1 MPYPGFDKS
10 KRSTQSEPLAPPP
23 REVVD
28 TVGKTETFWSRN
40 VKLVTFIC
48 CMAVIIAG
56 MVAFGIFLHG
66 ETKQPDNL
74 MTEEQMQAL
83 VEKGSLLTV
92 KDFEPYPRSVMMEDV
107 VSIYRYDVKG
117 DNYYFIVTVE
127 GRSLVSVYLTDLRTF
142 EETVV
147 VDNQ

>member
-10 KRSTQSEPLAPPP
+10 KRGEQVERTSTP
-23 REVVD
+23 RRREID
-28 TVGKTETFWSRN
+28 TVGQTENFWTRN
-40 VKLVTFIC
+40 VKLITFIC

-56 MVAFGIFLHG
+56 MIAFGIFLHG
-66 ETKQPDNL
+66 DTKQPDNL

-83 VEKGSLLTV
+83 VDKGSLLTV
-92 KDFEPYPRSVMMEDV
+92 ADFEPYPYSVMMEDV
-107 VSIYRYDVKG
+107 VNIYRYDVKG
-117 DNYYFIVTVE
+117 DNYYLIVTFE